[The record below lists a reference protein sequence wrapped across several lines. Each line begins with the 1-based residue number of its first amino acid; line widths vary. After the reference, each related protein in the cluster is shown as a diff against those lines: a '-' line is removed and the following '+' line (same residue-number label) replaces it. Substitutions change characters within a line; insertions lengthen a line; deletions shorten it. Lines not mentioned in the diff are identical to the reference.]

1 MVKRHSHELIIH
13 QPNVMKTYYPLIRLT
28 ALAALIFLPTTS
40 SAQNVQATANN
51 IEYPTGLTNWRVIGS
66 SIRNDNNTQRVILGN
81 SIAIKAARS
90 KAEKKQWPDGAI
102 LAKLVWKNDTLPTWR
117 AATVP
122 GAFVHTEIM
131 VRDTK
136 KYATT
141 GGWGFARWTGLG
153 LTPHGKDKIDAQQA
167 CFDCHQA
174 ASGTGYVFTQ
184 PAKFP

>member
-1 MVKRHSHELIIH
+1 MKIYQKAILLGILNIILCH
-13 QPNVMKTYYPLIRLT
+13 P
-28 ALAALIFLPTTS
+28 ALVN
-40 SAQNVQATANN
+40 AQNTQPTANN

-90 KAEKKQWPDGAI
+90 NAEKKQWPNGAI
-102 LAKLVWKNDTLPTWR
+102 LAKLVWKNDTLATWQ

-122 GAFVHTEIM
+122 GDFVHAEIM

-141 GGWGFARWTGLG
+141 GGWGFARWKGLK
-153 LTPHGKDKIDAQQA
+153 LIPHGKDKEDAEQA

-174 ASGTGYVFTQ
+174 AKATDYVFTQ
-184 PAKFP
+184 PAKLP